1 VRETKHIG
9 TKWQQINAKREGQ
22 AGEKKLE
29 MTKQGARREE
39 REDKG
44 NSRFA
49 FLFPSFLLLSYL
61 SAPSPGRA
69 FYHARA

>member
-1 VRETKHIG
+1 MATDKCKTRG
-9 TKWQQINAKREGQ
+9 TSG
-22 AGEKKLE
+22 GEKIRDDE
-29 MTKQGARREE
+29 TRSEE